1 MVALWATQISP
12 AHAQQAAAPFPSAPD
27 DQAQP
32 QLIPQEPENPAPPEP
47 VLPLNGAPEDPTAAA
62 PEALPIKDAQQ
73 AADDAQTDALA
84 AAAPEANPTLPE
96 AVRAMIEAAIE
107 DEKEATVLAVLEL
120 ARKTNPGSEDEIA
133 AIRTAYREKLAA
145 DKQVAEAQKVEAL
158 RTAGMLE
165 NWDGRGE
172 LGAFQSTGNAEVIG
186 FTAALTLNKRGYNW
200 RHRLTGRADYQQTNN
215 IVRREQYLATYEPNF
230 KFSERVFI
238 YGFGQYEQDRFQGF
252 TGRYTLSS
260 GMRYELVDDGAV
272 TLSAKVGPAWRS
284 TEFVDGTNL
293 NEIAALGAFDL
304 SWKVTENIT
313 LTSNSNLILQSSNS
327 TLVTQNGALAKV
339 AGKLSVRLSHTIE
352 YNTQPPVGSV
362 NTDMLSRVTLI
373 YDF

>member
-1 MVALWATQISP
+1 
-12 AHAQQAAAPFPSAPD
+12 
-27 DQAQP
+27 
-32 QLIPQEPENPAPPEP
+32 
-47 VLPLNGAPEDPTAAA
+47 
-62 PEALPIKDAQQ
+62 
-73 AADDAQTDALA
+73 
-84 AAAPEANPTLPE
+84 
-96 AVRAMIEAAIE
+96 
-107 DEKEATVLAVLEL
+107 
-120 ARKTNPGSEDEIA
+120 
-133 AIRTAYREKLAA
+133 
-145 DKQVAEAQKVEAL
+145 
-158 RTAGMLE
+158 
-165 NWDGRGE
+165 
-172 LGAFQSTGNAEVIG
+172 
-186 FTAALTLNKRGYNW
+186 
-200 RHRLTGRADYQQTNN
+200 
-215 IVRREQYLATYEPNF
+215 
-230 KFSERVFI
+230 
-238 YGFGQYEQDRFQGF
+238 
-252 TGRYTLSS
+252 
-260 GMRYELVDDGAV
+260 MRYELVDDGAV